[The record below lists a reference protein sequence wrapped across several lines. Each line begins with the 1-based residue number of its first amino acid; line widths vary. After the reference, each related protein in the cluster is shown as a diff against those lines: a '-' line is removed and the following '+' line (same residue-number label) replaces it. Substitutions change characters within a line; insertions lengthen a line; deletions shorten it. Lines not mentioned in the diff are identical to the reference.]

1 MEDINKMFWF
11 YMNAIGNILKF
22 IIVIGIT
29 GFLLL
34 IPLVLKGGWIL
45 YLIGLVYVVI
55 ILAFCISFY
64 SSKENKDE

>member
-1 MEDINKMFWF
+1 MNKMFWF

-34 IPLVLKGGWIL
+34 IPLILKGGWIL

>member
-1 MEDINKMFWF
+1 MNKMFWF

-45 YLIGLVYVVI
+45 YLIGLVYVVL